1 MKKLLTLIV
10 TAILAVGCCFGM
22 TACGH
27 EHNYVSTVES
37 AGTCTTTGLTKSTCS
52 ECGDVKETETPALG
66 HNYKDGKCT
75 RCQATAEGTKY
86 ETVNIG
92 LICLHDE
99 NSTYDKNFIDAF
111 KAAATAQGVEYLIKT
126 GIAESS
132 ACSEAAVELI
142 DNGCNL
148 IFADSFGHESYIIET
163 AKKYPNVQFFHAT
176 GTKAHASGLKNYHN
190 AFASIYEG
198 RYLAGV
204 AAGMKLK
211 AMIDNNEI
219 KANQK
224 DANGNIKIGYVGAF
238 TYAEVISGFT
248 SWYLGVKSIVDNIV
262 MDVQFTGSWYDEAG
276 EKSAANTLIENGC
289 ALISQHADSWGAPN
303 ACETAGIP
311 NVSYNGSTE
320 SQCPNTFIIS
330 SRINWQP
337 YYEYI
342 ISCAKTGKLIDTDW
356 TGELGE
362 TFSTGSVNLT
372 ELGSKAPAAGTQ
384 AKLEEVAAKLKDGS
398 LKVFDCS
405 KFTVNGKHLTSYM
418 ADVDDWGD
426 YVADTQVIKKTDT
439 GITYF
444 AESEFRSAP
453 YFNIQIDGITY
464 LNAKY

>member
-22 TACGH
+22 TACGGKKDD
-27 EHNYVSTVES
+27 ETKTV
-37 AGTCTTTGLTKSTCS
+37 K
-52 ECGDVKETETPALG
+52 
-66 HNYKDGKCT
+66 
-75 RCQATAEGTKY
+75 
-86 ETVNIG
+86 IG

-99 NSTYDKNFIDAF
+99 SSTYDKNFIDAF
-111 KAAATAQGVEYLIKT
+111 KAAATAQGVEYLMKT

-132 ACSEAAVELI
+132 ACSEAAEDLI

-148 IFADSFGHESYIIET
+148 IFADSFGHEDYIIET
-163 AKKYPNVQFFHAT
+163 AKKYSNVEFFHAT
-176 GTKAHASGLKNYHN
+176 GTKAHTSGLKNYHN

-219 KANQK
+219 KADQK
-224 DANGNIKIGYVGAF
+224 DENGNVKIGYVGAF
-238 TYAEVISGFT
+238 TYAEVVSGFT
-248 SWYLGVKSIVDNIV
+248 SWYLGVKSIVDKVV
-262 MDVQFTGSWYDEAG
+262 MSVQFTGSWYDEAG
-276 EKSAANTLIENGC
+276 EKSAAETLIAKGC

-303 ACETAGIP
+303 ACETAKVP

-320 SQCPNTFIIS
+320 SQCPNTFIVS

-337 YYEYI
+337 YFEYI
-342 ISCAKTGKLIDTDW
+342 IECGKNGKSADTDW
-356 TGELGE
+356 TGGLGD
-362 TFSTGSVNLT
+362 TLSSGSVTLT
-372 ELGSKAPAAGTQ
+372 DLGKKAPADGTQ
-384 AKLEEVAAKLKDGS
+384 AKLDEVVKKLKDGS

-405 KFTVNGKHLTSYM
+405 KFTVNGEHLTSYM
-418 ADVDDWGD
+418 ADVNYDEK
-426 YVADTQVIKKTDT
+426 YTADTQVIKTTDS
-439 GITYF
+439 GITTYF

-464 LNAKY
+464 LNTAF